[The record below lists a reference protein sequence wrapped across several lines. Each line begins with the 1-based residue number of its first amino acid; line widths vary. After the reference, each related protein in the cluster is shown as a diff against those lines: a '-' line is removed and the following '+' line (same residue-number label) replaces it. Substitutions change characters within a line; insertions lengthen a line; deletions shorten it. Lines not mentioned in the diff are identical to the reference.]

1 MPCAT
6 PSSSSWDAFWKETAH
21 QAPPHLD
28 FRVKHPSPGC
38 PETSVRN
45 WPLGRNTTTSHYSG
59 RNQSFSLSGL
69 RAARGQQ
76 LHNCPLNQGVW
87 QEVHSSG
94 RFLPHLLHE
103 RESSGWNSWV
113 AVRWSLTLHL
123 YIWLGRRV
131 SSTPQLDRWSP
142 EASWWHIRW
151 DGAGWHL
158 PGARCVTSYTPGSM
172 KTLHL

>member
-45 WPLGRNTTTSHYSG
+45 WSLGRNTTTSHSSG
-59 RNQSFSLSGL
+59 RNPSFSLSGL
-69 RAARGQQ
+69 QAARGQQ
-76 LHNCPLNQGVW
+76 LHNCPLN
-87 QEVHSSG
+87 
-94 RFLPHLLHE
+94 HLLHE
-103 RESSGWNSWV
+103 WASSGWHSWV
-113 AVRWSLTLHL
+113 AVRWSLTFHP
-123 YIWLGRRV
+123 YIWPGRRV

-142 EASWWHIRW
+142 EASWWHVRW